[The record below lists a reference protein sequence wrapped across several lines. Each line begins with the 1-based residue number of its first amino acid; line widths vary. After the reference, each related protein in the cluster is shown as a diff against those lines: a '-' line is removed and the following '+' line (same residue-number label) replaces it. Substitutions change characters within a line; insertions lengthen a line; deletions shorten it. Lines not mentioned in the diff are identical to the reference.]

1 MKKYAI
7 MLMSS
12 FVCMSIYS
20 CDYNKTDN
28 AAPEVTAS
36 DLKQM
41 EEGKGVGEI
50 KHVTLKNPLES
61 DRVSRGFAIYEMRCQ
76 GCHSLD
82 STKVVGPGWMG
93 VTKRHE
99 PEWIMNMILN
109 VDMMLEND
117 PAAQQLL
124 NEHHTRMPDPNISI
138 GDARDLLEFMRSL
151 DVAVL

>member
-1 MKKYAI
+1 MKKYGQ
-7 MLMSS
+7 LFLSS
-12 FVCMSIYS
+12 LIIVFASS

-28 AAPEVTAS
+28 AVPEITAS
-36 DLKQM
+36 DQKQM
-41 EEGKGVGEI
+41 DEGKGVGEI
-50 KHVTLKNPLES
+50 KHVTLKEPLES

-76 GCHSLD
+76 GCHALD

-109 VDMMLEND
+109 VDIMLEND

-124 NEHHTRMPDPNISI
+124 DEHHTRMPDPNISI

-151 DVAVL
+151 DVSAL